1 MKRMQRSPLPL
12 MISAAGLIAA
22 TFAMAPPARAASN
35 GPHELQIRLSP
46 TGVTPTASGKAKF
59 KFVRRFSRLTVE
71 AHGLLPGSYDIL
83 IGGGAIGTMDVSAEE
98 PASRFDFD
106 SRTASG
112 LLFDPRGTSL
122 EIVNRET
129 RVAELQADEFP
140 SDKTEEIRK
149 IEIATDFANAGV
161 QPAAS
166 GDAEFKSFRGRSQ
179 LRVSVA
185 GLAPG
190 TYDVLVGGAAQARI
204 AVTSLDTVDIAF
216 DSLPSAGVDD
226 QGGESL
232 AGDRA
237 KKRAAGS
244 LLLTFDPRGLPVSLS
259 QGGATI
265 LLIDPFPE
273 N

>member
-1 MKRMQRSPLPL
+1 
-12 MISAAGLIAA
+12 MIFAAGLIAA
-22 TFAMAPPARAASN
+22 TFAMAPPAGAASN

-71 AHGLLPGSYDIL
+71 VHGLLPGSYDIL
-83 IGGGAIGTMDVSAEE
+83 IGGGAIGTMDVSAEAA
-98 PASRFDFD
+98 ASNAVCRFDFD

-112 LLFDPRGTSL
+112 ILFDPRGTSL
-122 EIVNRET
+122 EVVNRET

-140 SDKTEEIRK
+140 SDKREEIRK
-149 IEIATDFANAGV
+149 IEIETDFANTGA

-166 GDAEFKSFRGRSQ
+166 GEAEFKSFRGRSQ

-190 TYDVLVGGAAQARI
+190 AYDVLVGDAAQARI

-216 DSLPSAGVDD
+216 DSLPTAGIDD

-232 AGDRA
+232 VRGGAR
-237 KKRAAGS
+237 KRAGS
-244 LLLTFDPRGLPVSLS
+244 LLLTFDPRGLPVALS
-259 QGGATI
+259 QGSEKI